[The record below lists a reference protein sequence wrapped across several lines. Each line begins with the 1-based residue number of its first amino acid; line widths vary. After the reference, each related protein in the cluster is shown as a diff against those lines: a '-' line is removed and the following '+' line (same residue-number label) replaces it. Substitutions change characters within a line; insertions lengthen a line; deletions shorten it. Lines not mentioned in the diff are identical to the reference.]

1 MVIQRRPTAAGFSNQ
16 QALLVLLIAFPLGL
30 IGLGIVLTILTKPA
44 SQSIAEAPNESS
56 TQEPPAS
63 ITYESEPEPL
73 VPAIEPRAVRNKPL
87 ANQSAF
93 RDPGGSSCWFQMQSG
108 GELIGNRCTINSRLN
123 VNGDRVFD
131 VIEPSG
137 LKRSIV
143 LWDNEEAEVFLEGI
157 RYTGTWWT
165 DSDGDVRVT
174 VGGGTFAFTPTS

>member
-1 MVIQRRPTAAGFSNQ
+1 MVVQRHSTAAGFSNQ

-44 SQSIAEAPNESS
+44 SQSIAETPNESS
-56 TQEPPAS
+56 TQVPPAS
-63 ITYESEPEPL
+63 ISEESKPEPL
-73 VPAIEPRAVRNKPL
+73 VPAIETKAVRSKPL
-87 ANQSAF
+87 ANRSDF
-93 RDPGGSSCWFQMQSG
+93 RDPGGNSCWFQMQSG
-108 GELIGNRCTINSRLN
+108 GQLIGNRCTINSRVN

-143 LWDNEEAEVFLEGI
+143 LWDNEEVEVFLEGI
-157 RYTGTWWT
+157 RYTGKWWT